1 MSHPVDKTNIQGG
14 IWPRMPKEF
23 ESYLFYRIKNA
34 NRLRYDLREFIGEIT
49 TGKQCEERLEEIK
62 SARENGKAAKI
73 PMSGINVSFT
83 QKGLQKV
90 CLAIP
95 IYYRDHDFSFA
106 FLFDKK
112 ERVINKGKTV
122 EPSTNQ

>member
-49 TGKQCEERLEEIK
+49 TGKQCEDRLEEIK

-90 CLAIP
+90 GLAIP
-95 IYYRDHDFSFA
+95 HS
-106 FLFDKK
+106 L
-112 ERVINKGKTV
+112 
-122 EPSTNQ
+122 S